1 MRFTDTAPLGA
12 TRISRDGYLLAEA
25 ACARTGC
32 QVYLGKEL
40 GAEAGFEDERAITV
54 YRPEEAVF
62 NQDSLAT
69 YAGKPVTIGHPGEDV
84 TADNWKDHAVGEVA
98 DEIVR
103 DGQTVRV
110 AFMVRDAA
118 AIKAVE
124 AGTREISMGYS
135 TNIEKRDGVAP
146 DGTPYQAVQTGPITI
161 NHLALVDRA
170 RGGSELRIGDNADTG
185 KDRATWGASP
195 IPHADMEVSQM
206 ADTLQTVVLGDVAVQ
221 VSTAD
226 TAKIEAFKA
235 SQTKALSDAETAH
248 KVAIDAKDKE
258 LATKDAKIEELE
270 KSKRS
275 DADLDAKVEAR
286 ASLLDAARKIA
297 KDTKTDGVSDADIRK
312 AVVSAKLGDAAV
324 KDRSDAYIEARFD
337 VLAEDASKAD
347 PVADALAQPS
357 KQKLNDGWGDV
368 VPMRKEA

>member
-40 GAEAGFEDERAITV
+40 GAEAGFEDENAITV

-69 YAGKPVTIGHPGEDV
+69 YAGKPVTIGHPSEDV
-84 TADNWKDHAVGEVA
+84 TAENWKDHAVGEVA

-135 TNIEKRDGVAP
+135 TNIEKREGVAP

-170 RGGSELRIGDNADTG
+170 RGGSELRIGDSAG
-185 KDRATWGASP
+185 KWGAAP
-195 IPHADMEVSQM
+195 ITMSDIKEKTMSDA
-206 ADTLQTVVLGDVAVQ
+206 LKTVVLGDKAVK
-221 VSTAD
+221 VDASDIA
-226 TAKIEAFKA
+226 AIEAFKT
-235 SQTKALSDAETAH
+235 SQAKALADAETAH
-248 KVAIDAKDKE
+248 KAAIDAKDKE
-258 LATKDAKIEELE
+258 IATKDAKIEELE
-270 KSKRS
+270 KSKLS
-275 DADLDAKVEAR
+275 DNDLDARVEAR

-297 KDTKTDGVSDADIRK
+297 KDVKTDGVADTDIRK

-337 VLAEDASKAD
+337 VLAEDVSKSD
-347 PVADALAQPS
+347 PVADALSQPS